1 MIPPTPTQHRTVRTP
16 PSFPSGV
23 LLLGLVT
30 VATLTAGLL
39 AAAPP
44 AGAMPPDPHSVL
56 ASCQEEGLDPAEQTA
71 LCATVD
77 VPENPELPDG
87 RQIGLNVMV
96 LPATGEHPAPE
107 PLVIFF
113 GGPGEGVVSAAPFV
127 AREYAEVLAV
137 RDVLLVD
144 IRGTGGS
151 GPLRCAYQEVHTMLD
166 QFMPFDGVAR
176 CVAELSKT
184 ADLTRYTT
192 PYVVD
197 DVDHVRELLGYD
209 RVVLQGGSYGTR
221 AVLVY
226 MRRHP
231 DHVAAAELHGTAP
244 TNIHMPQD
252 FARDAQRA
260 LDGVIDDC
268 AIDDTCRK
276 AFPHLRAELWQVI
289 RRYQDGHTIPATLA
303 DPESGENRTVEL
315 THASFV
321 HGLRY
326 MLYQSS
332 TAAQIPLA
340 IHQAA
345 AGDASIVAQVADNY
359 DRGLSE
365 GISEGLYLALTCT
378 EDLPW
383 IDPEDAI
390 ESAAGTFV
398 GELRYRLQTAACSLV
413 PRGELPDGYFEP
425 VRSEIPVLL
434 LTGELDP
441 VTPPYLGDRVAETLP
456 NSLHL
461 VVPYGGHGFNG
472 LEGLDCVEA
481 IERQFLKTASLD
493 GLETGCIA
501 GIHRAGYALEGPEPE
516 ITMSE
521 EVLSRFVG
529 GYRGEGVPDLSVTL
543 EDGTLKVQVPG
554 QGQYRLVP
562 VAETRFRIAGAPPGY
577 ALAFVL
583 DSGRVTG
590 AQIEE
595 GPGRT
600 VALTRIEE

>member
-1 MIPPTPTQHRTVRTP
+1 
-16 PSFPSGV
+16 
-23 LLLGLVT
+23 LLLGLAT
-30 VATLTAGLL
+30 VATVTAGLL
-39 AAAPP
+39 APPP
-44 AGAMPPDPHSVL
+44 AGAMPPDPQSVL
-56 ASCQEEGLDPAEQTA
+56 TSCQVDGLDSAEQTA

-96 LPATGEHPAPE
+96 LPATGEHPATE

-113 GGPGEGVVSAAPFV
+113 GGPGEGVVSAAPFL
-127 AREYAEVLAV
+127 AQAYAGVLEV
-137 RDVLLVD
+137 RDILLVD
-144 IRGTGGS
+144 IRGTGRS
-151 GPLRCAYQEVHTMLD
+151 HPLRCAYQDVHTMLD
-166 QFMPFDGVAR
+166 QFMPFDGVVQ

-192 PYVVD
+192 PYIVD

-221 AVLVY
+221 AVQVY

-231 DHVAAAELHGTAP
+231 DHVLAAELHGSVP
-244 TNIHMPQD
+244 PDIHMPRD

-268 AIDDTCRK
+268 AIDDACRA

-289 RRYQDGHTIPATLA
+289 RHYQDGHTIPATVA
-303 DPESGENRTVEL
+303 DSESGEDRSVEL
-315 THASFV
+315 SHASFV

-326 MLYQSS
+326 MLYQSGS
-332 TAAQIPLA
+332 AAQIPLA

-345 AGDASIVAQVADNY
+345 AGDGSIVAGVADNY
-359 DRGLSE
+359 DRGLGE

-390 ESAAGTFV
+390 EASAGTFV
-398 GELRYRLQTAACSLV
+398 GELRYRIQTAACSVV
-413 PRGELPDGYFEP
+413 PRGELPKGYFEP

-434 LTGELDP
+434 FTGELDP
-441 VTPPYLGDRVAETLP
+441 VTPPYLGDRVAATLP

-501 GIHRAGYALEGPEPE
+501 GIHRAGFALEGPPPE
-516 ITMSE
+516 IDLPE
-521 EVLSRFVG
+521 EALSRFVG
-529 GYRGEGVPDLSVTL
+529 DYQGEGPLEMAVTL
-543 EDGTLKVQVPG
+543 ENGSLQAEVPG
-554 QGQYRLVP
+554 RGKFRLVP
-562 VAETRFRIAGAPPGY
+562 VTETRFRIAGAPLGFY
-577 ALAFVL
+577 VAFTV
-583 DSGRVTG
+583 DGNRVTG
-590 AQIEE
+590 AQMEQGTQTTI
-595 GPGRT
+595 
-600 VALTRIEE
+600 ALTRIGE